1 MHPTDRVFRGL
12 NLFPFQVQAI
22 DAVAAGDSVLV
33 SAPTGAGKTLVA
45 DYAIEHA
52 FERGWRSVYTS
63 PIKALSNQKYRDFRA
78 EHGDRVGIMTG
89 DVTINPD
96 ADLLI
101 MTTEVFRNTLFDDPT
116 RLADFRFVIHDEVH
130 YIDDPDRGTVWE
142 ESIIHAPPQMRLVCL
157 SATIPNVEEL
167 AGWIESVRG
176 EQVTV
181 VKMHQRPVPLDH
193 LTWVPDLGPVK
204 LPEAL
209 EMLRRPAHERRQMRR
224 ERRPT
229 RLLDWLQDQK
239 LLPVLCFSFSRKDC
253 EALAVENIRRAL
265 LNDAERREMLTL
277 FDDLALRFECKE
289 TEGLKR
295 LRMMAASGVAYHHAG
310 MLPVHKEVVERL
322 FTSGKI
328 RMVFATETFALGI
341 NMPARAVAFVGLR
354 KFDGEKM
361 DYMLCR
367 SYGQMAGRAG
377 RQGMDDH
384 GLVISAVD
392 MKFDRP
398 EGVKRVLTGASERV
412 RSRWSPDYS
421 TLLALYEQMGE
432 RVVDTYQRSFAKYQR
447 ERRSGA
453 KGKDGQPSGEE
464 RTLRA
469 RLRVLKQTGF
479 IENGVVTDLGHF
491 TSRVNGYEILGGI
504 WHDAGLLDELDE
516 RGLAML
522 ILASVYEP
530 RPDHS
535 TRPTRDRGI
544 GELATETVELLRPVR
559 AAEWEQNLRDPT
571 PLPDFGLSTVM
582 EWWLDGRALT
592 SMDEITSVRDG
603 DIVRCF
609 RLMLQFGRQLKKALP
624 VAEREIGNKI
634 QRVLDAVNRDEVD
647 ARRQLELGQDPFDGE
662 GGGAGADS
670 EDGPGSL
677 AHLIDNSPLEDLEP
691 EPEETSAPPDDPADD
706 DDSFGSGLGA

>member
-1 MHPTDRVFRGL
+1 M
-12 NLFPFQVQAI
+12 
-22 DAVAAGDSVLV
+22 LV

-101 MTTEVFRNTLFDDPT
+101 MTTEVFRNTLFDEPD
-116 RLADFRFVIHDEVH
+116 RLAEFRFVIHDEVH
-130 YIDDPDRGTVWE
+130 YIDDKDRGTVWE
-142 ESIIHAPPQMRLVCL
+142 ESIIHAPPQMRMVCL
-157 SATIPNVEEL
+157 SATIPNVQEL
-167 AGWIESVRG
+167 AGWIETVRG
-176 EQVTV
+176 EEVTV

-193 LTWVPDLGPVK
+193 LVWVPDLGPVK

-209 EMLRRPAHERRQMRR
+209 EMLRRPTKDRARMRR

-239 LLPVLCFSFSRKDC
+239 LLPLLFFSFSRKDC
-253 EALAVENIRRAL
+253 EALAIENMRREL
-265 LNDAERREMLTL
+265 LTEAERREMLTL
-277 FDDLALRFECKE
+277 FDDLGLRFECKE

-295 LRMMAASGVAYHHAG
+295 LRAMAAGGVAYHHAG
-310 MLPVHKEVVERL
+310 MLPVHKEIVERL

-354 KFDGEKM
+354 KFDGVKM

-384 GLVISAVD
+384 GLVISAID
-392 MKFDRP
+392 AKFDRP
-398 EGVKRVLTGASERV
+398 EGVKRVLTGESVRV
-412 RSRWSPDYS
+412 RSRWAPDYS
-421 TLLALYEQMGE
+421 TILTLYEQMGD
-432 RVVDTYQRSFAKYQR
+432 RVVETYQRSFAKYQR
-447 ERRSGA
+447 ERRT
-453 KGKDGQPSGEE
+453 GKKARDGHPSSEE

-469 RLRVLKQTGF
+469 RLRVLTQTGF
-479 IENGVVTDLGHF
+479 IEDGTVTAMGHF
-491 TSRVNGYEILGGI
+491 TSRVNGYEILGGV

-516 RGLAML
+516 RGLAIL
-522 ILASVYEP
+522 LLASVYEP

-535 TRPTRDRGI
+535 TRPSRDRTVGN
-544 GELATETVELLRPVR
+544 LATETIELLRPVR
-559 AAEWEQNLRDPT
+559 AAEWEQNLTDPT
-571 PLPDFGLSTVM
+571 PLPDFGLSSVM
-582 EWWLDGRALT
+582 EWWIDGRALT
-592 SMDEITSVRDG
+592 DMDQITSVRDG

-609 RLMLQFGRQLKKALP
+609 RLMLQFGRQLMKALP
-624 VAEREIGNKI
+624 VSERAIGRKI

-647 ARRQLELGQDPFDGE
+647 ARRQLELGQDPFDEDEERGDDAE
-662 GGGAGADS
+662 TGDTEDVGDEADSSSSQAGA
-670 EDGPGSL
+670 E
-677 AHLIDNSPLEDLEP
+677 AEIEP
-691 EPEETSAPPDDPADD
+691 EPDDEFGAGLAP
-706 DDSFGSGLGA
+706 G